1 MPHRTRL
8 DAGIVITYQRDTHTV
23 LKDGVVVLE
32 NDRIVHVG
40 RDADGPVDE
49 TLDLRDRLLT
59 PGFINTHTHLAGSP
73 LDKSLIEDVGKRQ
86 FQYSAL
92 PDMLPA
98 RAAAN
103 DRQMMEACVDY
114 SLVELLRTGTT
125 TVMEIGSI
133 GDYVADATERTGLRA
148 YVADSYRSGRWYSD
162 DGRSVKYEWDE
173 TQGVRD
179 FEKALVLVERLR
191 GRANGRIQGFLSPA
205 QVDTCTEDLLL
216 ASKQAAD
223 ELQVPLALHASQSVF
238 EFDEM
243 MRRHAL
249 TPIEWLDRIRFLGE
263 WTILGHALLTAG
275 HSWVQYPGDDLTLL
289 AESSTAVA
297 HCPWVFARR
306 GVMMESFADYL
317 ARGVTMTLGTDT
329 STQSM
334 IEALRWAA
342 VLGKLSKRQTDVST
356 ARDVFDAATLGGA
369 QLLHRPDLG
378 RIANGSKADLLAW
391 DLHSLFMVPLRDP
404 IRNLVYS
411 AQAEDLQDVMVDG
424 RRPPR
429 YERRHPREPAQRLTR
444 PPGSPVN
451 LERHARR
458 VLRRSARRPDRR
470 GARRT
475 PGPRRSAR
483 HATGPAALSPVTRS
497 RAPRRGRTRARR
509 RVRCPR
515 ARDEAPPRGTE
526 SSARPGQHGT

>member
-1 MPHRTRL
+1 MGHRIRL
-8 DAGIVITYQRDTHTV
+8 DAGIVIAYQRDSHTV

-32 NDRIVHVG
+32 DDQIVHVG

-98 RAAAN
+98 REAAN

-133 GDYVADATERTGLRA
+133 GEYVADAAERTGLRT
-148 YVADSYRSGRWYSD
+148 YIADSYRSGRWFSD

-173 TQGVRD
+173 AKGLRG
-179 FEKALVLVERLR
+179 FEHAQALVERLR
-191 GRANGRIQGFLSPA
+191 GRADGRIQGFLAPA
-205 QVDTCTEDLLL
+205 QVDTCTPDLLR

-249 TPIEWLDRIRFLGE
+249 TPLEWLAEIDFLGE
-263 WTILGHALLTAG
+263 RTILGHALLIAG
-275 HSWVQYPGDDLTLL
+275 HSWVQFPGDDLRLL
-289 AESSTAVA
+289 AESGTAVA
-297 HCPWVFARR
+297 HCPWVFGRR
-306 GVMMESFADYL
+306 GVMMESFADYV
-317 ARGVTMTLGTDT
+317 ARGITMTLGTDT
-329 STQSM
+329 SVQSM

-356 ARDVFDAATLGGA
+356 ARDAFDAATLGGA
-369 QLLHRPDLG
+369 RMLHRPDLG
-378 RIANGSKADLLAW
+378 RIAPGCKADLLAW
-391 DLHSLFMVPLRDP
+391 DLGSLFMVPLRDP

-411 AQAEDLQDVMVDG
+411 AQAEDLHDVMVDG
-424 RRPPR
+424 RWLMRDRVVLSADERAVAARLQREGERMWPRMHVGDWAGRSVDEMSPPT
-429 YERRHPREPAQRLTR
+429 YPAFETA
-444 PPGSPVN
+444 V
-451 LERHARR
+451 
-458 VLRRSARRPDRR
+458 D
-470 GARRT
+470 
-475 PGPRRSAR
+475 
-483 HATGPAALSPVTRS
+483 
-497 RAPRRGRTRARR
+497 
-509 RVRCPR
+509 
-515 ARDEAPPRGTE
+515 
-526 SSARPGQHGT
+526 